1 MYKIWSS
8 ALDGCSCSLCAKLEG
23 SAVLLDE
30 PFEVAGR
37 SVMAPPLHDGCR
49 CVLAYEESPAPA
61 ALRDL
66 DAYCRF
72 ASVAKTSADFFAAV
86 NGYHAAVFF
95 LRRLAGHSAAEL
107 EAAGLSP
114 DHQLSGEL
122 ASLVADQDAFVNGAI
137 RRAYDRVV
145 LDASG
150 LKTERGR
157 RSRVDQL
164 LQLILSSQ
172 MLSPANYQYLRS
184 VFEGVAV

>member
-8 ALDGCSCSLCAKLEG
+8 VLDGCSCSLCAKLEG
-23 SAVLLDE
+23 SAALLDE

-49 CVLAYEESPAPA
+49 CALSYEESPAPA

-95 LRRLAGHSAAEL
+95 LRRLAGRSPAEL

-122 ASLVADQDAFVNGAI
+122 ASLVADQDAFVNSAI
-137 RRAYDRVV
+137 RRAYDRVA